1 MIIGSKDMSHGIIL
15 NNNEITSPNAEKL
28 LGILVDS
35 KLNFESHID
44 PISEKRP
51 KNKCHSQ
58 VKKTT
63 LLSSK

>member
-1 MIIGSKDMSHGIIL
+1 MVISSKDLSHGIIL
-15 NNNEITSPNAEKL
+15 NNNEITSSNAEKL

-35 KLNFESHID
+35 KLNLSHID

-51 KNKCHSQ
+51 KNKCHIQ

>member
-1 MIIGSKDMSHGIIL
+1 MSHGIIL

-44 PISEKRP
+44 PISEKRS

>member
-1 MIIGSKDMSHGIIL
+1 MVISSKDLSHGIIL
-15 NNNEITSPNAEKL
+15 NNNEITSPNPEKL

-35 KLNFESHID
+35 KLNFENHID

-51 KNKCHSQ
+51 KNKCHIQ